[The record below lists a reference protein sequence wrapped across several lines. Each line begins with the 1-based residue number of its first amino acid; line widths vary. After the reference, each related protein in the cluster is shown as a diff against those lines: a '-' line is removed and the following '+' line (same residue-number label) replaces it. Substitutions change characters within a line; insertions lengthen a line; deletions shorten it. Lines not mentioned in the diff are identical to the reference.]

1 MLTHLYSHM
10 LTHLYSHML
19 TYTYTDTRSHTLS
32 VVPTR
37 AIDEMLEMMGA
48 HTGMDSFIGHK
59 REE

>member
-1 MLTHLYSHM
+1 MP
-10 LTHLYSHML
+10 
-19 TYTYTDTRSHTLS
+19 TYPHTLS
-32 VVPTR
+32 LLPTR